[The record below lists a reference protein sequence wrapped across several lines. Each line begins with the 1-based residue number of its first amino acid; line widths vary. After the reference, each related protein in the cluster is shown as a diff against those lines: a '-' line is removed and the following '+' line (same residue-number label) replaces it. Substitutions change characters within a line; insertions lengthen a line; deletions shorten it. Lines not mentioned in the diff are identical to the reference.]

1 MLNIDVGGSL
11 SLNLMLGKIE
21 ASGSF
26 KYIEEKKVKSRYY
39 KEQCSEDYINL
50 QDFGFE
56 DVAVLNFFSQM
67 RTETVDIEMLRQ

>member
-1 MLNIDVGGSL
+1 MFNIDVGGSL

-39 KEQCSEDYINL
+39 KEQVQKITYICRILDLKML
-50 QDFGFE
+50 QC
-56 DVAVLNFFSQM
+56 
-67 RTETVDIEMLRQ
+67 

>member
-39 KEQCSEDYINL
+39 KEQSEDYIHL

-56 DVAVLNFFSQM
+56 DVAVLNFFSQI